1 MNRNNERKI
10 IRVWTYLFITKIG
23 DYISIIVLF
32 REDKNINNLN
42 NKKPI
47 NISLSLDNS
56 HIYPSLIVMTSAL
69 ENNDKDKH
77 ILIFYLLV
85 SNDFDDNNLEIFE
98 SLKLKY
104 DVRINVFFFD

>member
-1 MNRNNERKI
+1 MLGKNSLPK
-10 IRVWTYLFITKIG
+10 L
-23 DYISIIVLF
+23 YIHILF

-42 NKKPI
+42 NRNPI

-77 ILIFYLLV
+77 ILIFYLLL
-85 SNDFDDNNLEIFE
+85 SYDFDDNNLEIFE

-104 DVRINVFFFD
+104 DVRIKCHLL